1 LKLQKKNIPIKFPYY
16 GMVSIGISIIFSTI
30 ILIYL
35 GAATSSERIES
46 RNKDHL
52 FNQKAD
58 SIWWENGL
66 IIICPLH

>member
-1 LKLQKKNIPIKFPYY
+1 M
-16 GMVSIGISIIFSTI
+16 GSIGISIIFSTI

-46 RNKDHL
+46 RNQDHL